1 MRWVMIALVFF
12 ATVINY
18 LDRQTLSVAA
28 PVLREQFHM
37 SNQEY
42 SRVVFA
48 FLLAYTISNGFSG
61 AVIDRL
67 GTRSGYAL
75 CIAVWSAAAML
86 HSLATGPVFL
96 AASRFLLGIGE
107 AGNWPAGVRVVAEWF
122 PERERALASGIFN
135 SGSSVGAILAPP
147 VVAWIILNS
156 GWRAA
161 FLLVGLCGIVWLLV
175 WWPTYRVP
183 AAAGESAGPTISP
196 WRLFRTRFVWSF
208 TLAKVFMD
216 PVWYFYIF
224 WYPEYLKNARHFS
237 LQSIGKFGW
246 IPFMVAGAG
255 NLLGGWL
262 CGLLLKR
269 GWPLTIA
276 RKASVTFFAAL
287 MLSAIPAVLVS
298 DVRLSIGLVSIAMA
312 GYTGSLAIMLTYPS
326 DVFPKNL
333 VGSVW
338 GLASMGAG
346 FGGMIFTLITGW
358 VVDHYSYVPVFIG
371 FGILPLIC
379 ATIIWTLLGP
389 LHPHERPASS

>member
-1 MRWVMIALVFF
+1 MIALVFF

-48 FLLAYTISNGFSG
+48 FLLAYTIGNAFSG
-61 AVIDRL
+61 AAIDRL

-75 CIAVWSAAAML
+75 CMALWSAAAML
-86 HSLATGPVFL
+86 HALATGPVFL
-96 AASRFLLGIGE
+96 AGCRFLLGIGE
-107 AGNWPAGVRVVAEWF
+107 AGNWPAGVKVVAEWF

-147 VVAWIILNS
+147 VVAWIILTS
-156 GWRAA
+156 GWRPA

-175 WWPTYRVP
+175 WWPTYRLP
-183 AAAGESAGPTISP
+183 QAAAGESIGPTVSP

-237 LQSIGKFGW
+237 MQSIGKFGW
-246 IPFMVAGAG
+246 IPFLVAGAG

-276 RKASVTFFAAL
+276 RKGSVTFFAAL
-287 MLSAIPAVLVS
+287 MVSAIPAVLVS

-379 ATIIWTLLGP
+379 AAIIWTLLGP
-389 LHPHERPASS
+389 LHSREHRASS